1 MAADS
6 TRNRTWVIVLVIVA
20 VLLLC
25 CCLILI
31 AGWFL
36 GDPILEFL
44 QDLGYD
50 INLCLPLL
58 VG

>member
-1 MAADS
+1 MTAGS
-6 TRNRTWVIVLVIVA
+6 SKNRTWVIVLVIAA

-25 CCLILI
+25 CCIILV

-44 QDLGYD
+44 EELGYD

-58 VG
+58 L

>member
-1 MAADS
+1 MTAGS
-6 TRNRTWVIVLVIVA
+6 SKNRTWVIVLVIVA

-25 CCLILI
+25 CCIILV

-44 QDLGYD
+44 EELGYD

-58 VG
+58 L